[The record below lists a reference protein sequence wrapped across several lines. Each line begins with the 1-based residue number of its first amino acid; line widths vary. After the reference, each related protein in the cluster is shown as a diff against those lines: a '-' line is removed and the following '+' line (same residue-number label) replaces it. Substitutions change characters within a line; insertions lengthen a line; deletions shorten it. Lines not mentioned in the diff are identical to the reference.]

1 MPKISRFFS
10 VLKLFFAGKTS
21 VLRAEKTREREILR
35 VTKPLF
41 CFFSYFNNPQTFES
55 YKSKSVLIPLQVRCK
70 SVHPIVSRTNKKRRH
85 SEWRTK
91 AEKTFLHKP
100 YTPTSSPY
108 ITNTNT
114 ERYKDFKYTLTL
126 H

>member
-1 MPKISRFFS
+1 MEMPKISRFFS

-70 SVHPIVSRTNKKRRH
+70 SVHPIVF
-85 SEWRTK
+85 K
-91 AEKTFLHKP
+91 AEAEGGYSEGTAKAEGNPL
-100 YTPTSSPY
+100 YT
-108 ITNTNT
+108 T
-114 ERYKDFKYTLTL
+114 ELIRQK
-126 H
+126 

>member
-1 MPKISRFFS
+1 MEMPKISRFFS
-10 VLKLFFAGKTS
+10 VLKLFFAGKTA

-91 AEKTFLHKP
+91 AEKTFSH
-100 YTPTSSPY
+100 
-108 ITNTNT
+108 
-114 ERYKDFKYTLTL
+114 
-126 H
+126 